1 MNKKDDRSKQLAY
14 LLRHDQDAW
23 RLGKIDPNGW
33 RNTIELQED
42 YGYTQD
48 ELQEIVNTDTK
59 GRYELS
65 ENKLHIRALQGH
77 SIPVEVDSIVEMIPP
92 EILYHGTPEKNK
104 ESILK
109 KGLLKGSRLYVHL
122 SADYDTALNVGKR
135 RNGPTIVFKV
145 KTAEMSRAGI
155 KFWKSANNVWLC
167 SYVDPKYLELYVDY

>member
-1 MNKKDDRSKQLAY
+1 MKEKDDRSKQLAY
-14 LLRHDQDAW
+14 LLRHDLEAY
-23 RLGKIDPNGW
+23 RVGKIDDNGW

-48 ELQEIVNTDTK
+48 ELQEIVDTDTK

-77 SIPVEVDSIVEMIPP
+77 SIPVEVDNIVESIPP
-92 EILYHGTPEKNK
+92 DILYHGTPEKNRK
-104 ESILK
+104 SILE

-145 KTAEMSRAGI
+145 RTAEMSRSGI
-155 KFWKSANNVWLC
+155 KFWKSANGVWLC
-167 SYVDPKYLELYVDY
+167 SWVDPKYLELV